1 MVARK
6 TSNRSGGGDQT
17 DEDQRDAGATDDLTT
32 EAEQATAE
40 DSATTDEPGQVEAA
54 PTEEPPEATEP
65 STDDSA
71 EPGPTPEPAAD
82 PTPAPQRVIERRG
95 PGFLP
100 LVLGGVVAA
109 GIGYGTAYLGYLP
122 VPSDDTALVALSDTV
137 DGQGTQLA
145 ALDTRASGI
154 EAQIAGLPEIPE
166 VDFSPLETQ
175 IADLNVTMQEMATQI
190 AALEARPI
198 LSGEGTADE
207 AAMAA
212 AMAELQANLQEQQ
225 TANAALAEQIAAAA
239 ADAEARIAAA
249 EERAQSRVGTA
260 TAQAALSQLRISV
273 AAGNPFAEALNDV
286 AANAGVDVPDGL
298 AAAAETGVPTLEE
311 LQAGF
316 PAVAR
321 AALPVALRET
331 AGDDTMGRLGAF
343 VRGQVGGRSLEPREG
358 HDPDA
363 ILSRAEAAVAAG
375 DLTSALGEL
384 EALPEPARDQM
395 AIWITEAQTRLA
407 ATEALDAFSAALDG
421 AN

>member
-1 MVARK
+1 M
-6 TSNRSGGGDQT
+6 
-17 DEDQRDAGATDDLTT
+17 
-32 EAEQATAE
+32 
-40 DSATTDEPGQVEAA
+40 
-54 PTEEPPEATEP
+54 
-65 STDDSA
+65 
-71 EPGPTPEPAAD
+71 
-82 PTPAPQRVIERRG
+82 IERRG

-122 VPSDDTALVALSDTV
+122 VPSDDTALVALSDAV

-175 IADLNVTMQEMATQI
+175 IADLNATMQEMATQI
-190 AALEARPI
+190 SALEARPI

-273 AAGNPFAEALNDV
+273 AAGNPFADALNDV

-375 DLTSALGEL
+375 DLTSALSEL